1 MVVGVNLGDDEKIE
15 EIVAESQQLEE
26 DIFLE
31 QIREFYEE
39 ELEKNKQL
47 YDYVAEQTNNFAEFD
62 ADTIRTEPNV
72 VKILRYLVKPPI
84 SQMKFG
90 QFNGVGSTTNYEDD
104 DPSTPNK
111 ATAQAMADFMQ
122 ANIDER
128 KIPWLYRDVDP
139 EEWIDVSRDWTCDI
153 IAQSEASTR
162 YRNWRKDVQED
173 NVAEAMIDADLRQVS
188 HSSTISSIDDI
199 PAGTFVSETKVAC
212 PGDDQKAD
220 FVVRPS
226 KNDIMFL
233 EAKAVGVKIDSYK
246 RIKEIRNKESD
257 WRSGFP
263 NAKVGAAV
271 AGWIPESQIET
282 LQGDE
287 INVFWEHR
295 LESLQDYLR
304 QLM

>member
-1 MVVGVNLGDDEKIE
+1 MELGPGETLEDVVK
-15 EIVAESQQLEE
+15 ESQQLEE
-26 DIFLE
+26 EIFLS
-31 QIREFYEE
+31 QIREFYAD
-39 ELEKNKQL
+39 ELEKNKEL
-47 YDYVAEQTNNFAEFD
+47 YDFVARYTDNFRNFD
-62 ADTIRTEPNV
+62 ADIIREEPNV

-90 QFNGVGSTTNYEDD
+90 QFNGVGSTSNYEKEN
-104 DPSTPNK
+104 PSSPAK
-111 ATAQAMADFMQ
+111 ATAEEMADFMEQ
-122 ANIDER
+122 NMDQR
-128 KIPWLYRDVDP
+128 KVPWLYRDVDV

-153 IAQSEASTR
+153 IAQSEAKTR

-173 NVAEAMIDADLRQVS
+173 KVAEAMKDVGLRRVS
-188 HSSTISSIDDI
+188 RSSTISDMDDL

-220 FVVRPS
+220 FVARPA
-226 KNDIMFL
+226 KNEILFL

-257 WRSGFP
+257 WRNGFP
-263 NAKVGAAV
+263 NARVGAAV

-282 LQGDE
+282 LAGDD
-287 INVFWEHR
+287 IDVFWEHR

-304 QLM
+304 SMM

>member
-1 MVVGVNLGDDEKIE
+1 MELGPAETLEDVVK
-15 EIVAESQQLEE
+15 ESQQLEE
-26 DIFLE
+26 EIFLS
-31 QIREFYEE
+31 QIREFYAD
-39 ELEKNKQL
+39 ELEKNKEL
-47 YDYVAEQTNNFAEFD
+47 YDFVARYTDNFRNFD
-62 ADTIRTEPNV
+62 ADIIREEPNV

-90 QFNGVGSTTNYEDD
+90 QFNGVGSTGNYEKEN
-104 DPSTPNK
+104 PSSPAK
-111 ATAQAMADFMQ
+111 ATAEEMADFMEQ
-122 ANIDER
+122 NMDER
-128 KIPWLYRDVDP
+128 KVPWLYRDVDV

-153 IAQSEASTR
+153 IAQSEAKTR

-173 NVAEAMIDADLRQVS
+173 KVAEAMKDVGLRRVS
-188 HSSTISSIDDI
+188 RSSTISDMDDL

-220 FVVRPS
+220 FVARPA
-226 KNDIMFL
+226 KNEILFL

-257 WRSGFP
+257 WRDGFP
-263 NAKVGAAV
+263 NARVGAAI

-282 LQGDE
+282 LLGDD
-287 INVFWEHR
+287 IDVFWEHR

-304 QLM
+304 SMM